1 MQLKKLLI
9 GESMM
14 ELGNNLKRCR
24 FDKDDISQEALANI
38 IGVSR
43 QTIISIEKG
52 KYVPSTLLALKI
64 AKYFN
69 KTVDDIFFIIEE

>member
-1 MQLKKLLI
+1 MENQK
-9 GESMM
+9 M

-24 FDKDDISQEALANI
+24 FDKDDLSQEALANAV
-38 IGVSR
+38 GVSR

-69 KTVDDIFFIIEE
+69 KTVDHIFFIIED